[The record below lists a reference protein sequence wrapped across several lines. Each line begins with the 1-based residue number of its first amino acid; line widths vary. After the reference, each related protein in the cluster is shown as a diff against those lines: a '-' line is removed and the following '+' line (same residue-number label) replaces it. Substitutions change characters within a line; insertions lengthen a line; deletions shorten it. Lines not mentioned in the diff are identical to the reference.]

1 MAKRIIP
8 DYYQFDPINKRI
20 TIPNRVFQRQQLLL
34 VVNESSN
41 TVLFNFSDPD
51 LYATSY
57 TAPYSSSATS
67 IGTQFTLA
75 YNTTAMGTAD
85 TISIMMDEVSEFLA
99 STEVLQDPTNKLR
112 TASPQSLID
121 TDFEYGLQPIK
132 WEAFTTLSNYPSYYL
147 KSGGN
152 SLNVAALVAN
162 GANPYSIATLNT
174 GAFAHNLSTG
184 DLVSIQYSG
193 QYLANGVFPVTNV
206 LSSGSVQFRLKG
218 SVTGTLVSSYTQV
231 QGGSLFD
238 SNNQT
243 SLLALATN
251 QGLSFTTLT
260 LDALGGGGS
269 GATILVN
276 TAYKHG
282 LNPGS
287 PILVNS
293 SATTTANGVW
303 FVYDVPTPTSFRYQT
318 PGFAAG
324 SSSAII
330 DTSVIVVAP
339 RPEANFVHRAPDG
352 GIMIASQNL
361 QHGIAGVR
369 QTRRYFRYQS
379 GKGIQLSTGTKF
391 APNFEIAGVSSIG
404 TTAVLTIAEAV
415 TIGSGCTIQV
425 EGVKVNAGTTDYYN
439 GTFLVRDVYQSS
451 QIVTYTM
458 AGTPTDKFPG
468 ANPTPYATVKN
479 WQGAVSRVGMFDAQ
493 NGFYVEYDG
502 TSWYV
507 VRRSSVRE
515 LMGQATVTN
524 GSQIITSSTPGLLTK
539 FSKQLNP
546 GDYIVI
552 RGQSYL
558 VTTIDSDTQ
567 IQVNPAYRGA
577 TATNVRISLTQNLK
591 VPQSSWNIDRCDGTG
606 PTGYVLDATKMQMV
620 YIDYTWYGAGHIR
633 WGFRTTDGNVT
644 YVHKMQNNNVNN
656 VAYMRSGNL
665 PARYEVNNVGPCTQ
679 LVGNNTTSV
688 GGAFLA
694 AQTDTLLIRD
704 GIAFPT
710 SGTVILQQLTTS
722 VEVINYT
729 AKTAVSISGDTYY
742 ALTGLSRRQLG
753 GSTSNSTFFPT
764 EFFGGTAGF
773 SSVCSVNLITCNC
786 APIIMHWGSSVIMD
800 GGYDDDRSIAF
811 AYTKQGAGLN
821 VPANT
826 SIALLSIRLAPSA
839 DNSQTGAMGIKDIVN
854 RMQLQTRS
862 LGIATNTSVQI
873 LGVLNPSFPASA
885 TKPSFPGDWATTS
898 LVQSI
903 GTGSLAQII
912 DHTGTTTIIQGGE
925 QIFGFVTGNSA
936 DNYDISRVRDLGT
949 SILSGDGS
957 NKTPGFP
964 NGPDVLTIVIRNSG
978 GAPAQVNN
986 IRLSWTEAQA

>member
-75 YNTTAMGTAD
+75 YNTTAMNTTD
-85 TISIMMDEVSEFLA
+85 TISIMMDEISEFLTT
-99 STEVLQDPTNKLR
+99 TEVLQDPTNKLR

-132 WEAFTTLSNYPSYYL
+132 WEAYTTLCNYPSYYL

-152 SLNVAALVAN
+152 SLNVVALVAD
-162 GANPYSIATLNT
+162 GTNPRSLATLNT
-174 GAFAHNLSTG
+174 GAIAHNLNTG
-184 DLVSIQYSG
+184 DLVSIQYAA
-193 QYLANGVFPVTNV
+193 QYVANGVFPVLNV
-206 LSSGSVQFRLKG
+206 LSSGSIQFRLKG
-218 SVTGTLVSSYTQV
+218 SATGTLVSSYTQV

-243 SLLALATN
+243 SVLALSTN
-251 QGLSFTTLT
+251 QGISFTTTT
-260 LDALGGGGS
+260 LDTLGGGGS
-269 GATILVN
+269 GATVLVN

-303 FVYDVPTPTSFRYQT
+303 FIYDVPTPTSFRYQM
-318 PGFAAG
+318 PGYSAG
-324 SSSAII
+324 SSSTII
-330 DTSVIVVAP
+330 DTSIITLAV

-361 QHGIAGVR
+361 QHGIAGIR

-391 APNFEIAGVSSIG
+391 APNYEIAGVSSIG

-425 EGVKVNAGTTDYYN
+425 EGVKVNAGTTNYYN
-439 GTFLVRDVYQSS
+439 GTFLVQDVYQSS
-451 QIVTYTM
+451 QIITYTM
-458 AGTPTDKFPG
+458 AGTPADKIPG
-468 ANPTPYATVKN
+468 ANPTPYASVKN
-479 WQGAVSRVGMFDAQ
+479 WQGAVVRVGLFDAQ

-502 TSWYV
+502 LNWYV

-524 GSQIITSSTPGLLTK
+524 GSSIITGSAFLSPK
-539 FSKQLNP
+539 WSKQLNP

-552 RGQSYL
+552 RGQNYL
-558 VTTIDSDTQ
+558 VNAIDSDTQ
-567 IQVNPAYRGA
+567 IQVSPAYRGP
-577 TATNVRISLTQNLK
+577 TLQNVRVNLTQNLK
-591 VPQSSWNIDRCDGTG
+591 VPQTSWNIDRCDGSG
-606 PTGYVLDATKMQMV
+606 PTGFTLDPTKMQMV
-620 YIDYTWYGAGHIR
+620 YIDYTWYGAGFIR

-679 LVGNNTTSV
+679 LVGNNTTST

-694 AQTDTLLIRD
+694 AQTDTLLVKD
-704 GIAFPT
+704 GTYFPN
-710 SGTVILQQLTTS
+710 SGTVILIQGTTS
-722 VEVINYT
+722 TEVLSYT
-729 AKTAVSISGDTYY
+729 AKTAVSISGDTYH
-742 ALTGLSRRQLG
+742 ALTGLSRRLLG
-753 GSTSNSTFFPT
+753 ASTSNSTFLPT

-773 SSVCSVNLITCNC
+773 SSICSVNYITCNT
-786 APIIMHWGSSVIMD
+786 APIVMHWGSSVIMD
-800 GGYDDDRSIAF
+800 GGYDDDRSVAF

-826 SIALLSIRLAPSA
+826 SIALLSIRLAPSV
-839 DNSQTGAMGIKDIVN
+839 DNSQTGQFGVKDIVN

-885 TKPSFPGDWATTS
+885 TKPTFPGDWSVTS
-898 LVQSI
+898 LVVSI

-964 NGPDVLTIVIRNSG
+964 NGPDVLTIVIKNSG